1 MTDLTA
7 ALNYR
12 YYTERLADPALLQAA
27 LITDCG
33 DLAVPVGGTR
43 RGGFTSVVSLA
54 EGTRLIAR
62 MRELP
67 DQFPHPRFAY
77 SWQAVEYGPEPP
89 DDDEEAGRF
98 YGYRETVVQAFVQL
112 RAQFENEGNDRD

>member
-89 DDDEEAGRF
+89 DDDEEAGHF